1 VKILEILEAY
11 IKFWNKIISF
21 DMRKKGEFG
30 SPWSGFLG
38 FKRDTPI
45 RGTLMEPSRST
56 RKFL

>member
-38 FKRDTPI
+38 FKRDTPNKRDI
-45 RGTLMEPSRST
+45 DGALQIH
-56 RKFL
+56 